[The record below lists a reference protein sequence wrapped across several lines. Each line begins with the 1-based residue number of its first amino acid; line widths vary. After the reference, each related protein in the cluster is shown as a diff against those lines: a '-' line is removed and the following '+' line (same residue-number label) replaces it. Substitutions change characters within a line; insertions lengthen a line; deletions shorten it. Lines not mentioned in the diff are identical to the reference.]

1 MEKLRSDPPG
11 NAHLL
16 TPLRLL
22 GPRALQEMVAE
33 PHECRVPN
41 AAMVMM
47 GTGVGVGRRTGCRY
61 HGHWAR
67 STQVKPQGLCLL

>member
-41 AAMVMM
+41 AAMAMM
-47 GTGVGVGRRTGCRY
+47 GTGVGRRY

-67 STQVKPQGLCLL
+67 STQVKPQGLCFL